1 MKYMYYMKFCWY
13 NPCYILAL
21 ETNININ
28 NQREI
33 GRERGRGRGRGRGG
47 TKRHSKILRDNINGI
62 TKPAI
67 RRLARRGG
75 VKRISGLIYEETRN
89 ILKSFLKN
97 VIKDAIT
104 YTEYAKRNT
113 VTLVSYNI

>member
-1 MKYMYYMKFCWY
+1 MKYIYYMKFCWY

-33 GRERGRGRGRGRGG
+33 GRERGRGSI
-47 TKRHSKILRDNINGI
+47 KRHSKILRDNINGI

-67 RRLARRGG
+67 RRLARHGG
-75 VKRISGLIYEETRN
+75 VKHISGFIYEETRN

-104 YTEYAKRNT
+104 YTEYAKHNT